1 MSPATPQT
9 PPARPSIPR
18 GVWALG
24 LVSLFMDVS
33 SEMIHSLLPVFLVT
47 ALGASVTTVG
57 FLEGIAEATASITKV
72 FSGTW
77 SDRLGK
83 RKGLTVLGYGLAA
96 LTKPLFAI
104 APTTAWIFAAR
115 FADRVG
121 KGIRGAPRDALLA
134 ELTPPEIRGA
144 AFGLRQ
150 TLDTIGAFAGPLL
163 AMALMAITANQF
175 RTVFWFA
182 VIPAFVSVALL
193 VLFVREPERTTKGNG
208 KGRIAWRELFG
219 TLGSAYWWVVI
230 VATLFTLARFSEAF
244 LLLKVTDVGVGA
256 ALVPIVLV
264 IMNVVYALSAYP
276 AGYLSDRVGRW
287 GVLAAGVV
295 LLVAADLTLAAAG
308 SPTAALAG
316 VALWGLH
323 MGFTQGLFAALVA
336 DVAQPETR
344 GTAFGVFNLVTGLAL
359 LAASVLAGVLWDV
372 GGARLTFLA
381 GAGVTALAAVATLVL
396 YASGGLPR
404 RRTA

>member
-1 MSPATPQT
+1 M
-9 PPARPSIPR
+9 
-18 GVWALG
+18 WALG

-47 ALGASVTTVG
+47 TLGASVTTVG

-77 SDRLGK
+77 SDRLGR

-96 LTKPLFAI
+96 LTKPLFAV

-121 KGIRGAPRDALLA
+121 KGIRGAPRDALMA
-134 ELTPPEIRGA
+134 ELAPAEIRGA

-182 VIPAFVSVALL
+182 VIPAFVSVTLL
-193 VLFVREPERTTKGNG
+193 VLFVREPDRATKAGG
-208 KGRIAWRELFG
+208 KGTIAWRDMFG

-244 LLLKVTDVGVGA
+244 LLLKATNVGVGPA
-256 ALVPIVLV
+256 FVPIVLV

-276 AGYLSDRVGRW
+276 AGYLSDHVGRW
-287 GVLAAGVV
+287 GVLAAGAT
-295 LLVAADLTLAAAG
+295 LLVLADLALAVAG
-308 SPTAALAG
+308 SPAAALAG

-336 DVAQPETR
+336 DVARPEQR

-359 LAASVLAGVLWDV
+359 LVASVLAGMLWDS
-372 GGARLTFLA
+372 GGAQLTFVA
-381 GAGVTALAAVATLVL
+381 GAGFTALAAIVTLVL
-396 YASGGLPR
+396 YASGRLPR
-404 RRTA
+404 HRAV

>member
-1 MSPATPQT
+1 MSPATHAP

-83 RKGLTVLGYGLAA
+83 RKGLTVIGYGLAA
-96 LTKPLFAI
+96 FTKPLFAL
-104 APTTAWIFAAR
+104 APTIAWIFAAR

-121 KGIRGAPRDALLA
+121 KGIRGAPRDALMA
-134 ELTPPEIRGA
+134 ELTPGEIRGA

-182 VIPAFVSVALL
+182 VIPAVVSVTLL
-193 VLFVREPERTTKGNG
+193 VLFVREPARAAKAAG
-208 KGRIAWRELFG
+208 KGPVVWREMFG
-219 TLGSAYWWVVI
+219 GLGSAYWWVVT

-244 LLLKVTDVGVGA
+244 LLLKITDVGVGP

-264 IMNVVYALSAYP
+264 IMNVVYAGSAYP

-287 GVLAAGVV
+287 GVLAAGAA
-295 LLVAADLTLAAAG
+295 LLVVADLALAAAG
-308 SPTAALAG
+308 SPTATLVG
-316 VALWGLH
+316 VAIWGLH

-336 DVAQPETR
+336 DVAQPERR

-359 LAASVLAGVLWDV
+359 LVASVLAGVLWDF

-381 GAGVTALAAVATLVL
+381 GAGLTAVAAIATFVL
-396 YASGGLPR
+396 YTSGRLPR

>member
-1 MSPATPQT
+1 
-9 PPARPSIPR
+9 
-18 GVWALG
+18 
-24 LVSLFMDVS
+24 VSLFMDVS

-96 LTKPLFAI
+96 FTKPLFAL
-104 APTTAWIFAAR
+104 APTTAWIFGAR

-134 ELTPPEIRGA
+134 ELTPNEIRGA

-163 AMALMAITANQF
+163 AMALMAVTANHF

-182 VIPAFVSVALL
+182 VIPAFVSVAVL
-193 VLFVREPERTTKGNG
+193 VLFVREPERVTKAGG
-208 KGRIAWRELFG
+208 KGSIAWRDVFG
-219 TLGSAYWWVVI
+219 GLGNPYWWVVT

-244 LLLKVTDVGVGA
+244 LLLKVTEVGVGP

-264 IMNVVYALSAYP
+264 IMNVVYAASAYP
-276 AGYLSDRVGRW
+276 AGYLSDVVGRW
-287 GVLAAGVV
+287 GVMAAGAAL
-295 LLVAADLTLAAAG
+295 LLVADLWLAVAG

-316 VALWGLH
+316 VAIWGLH

-336 DVAQPETR
+336 DVAEPAKR

-359 LAASVLAGVLWDV
+359 LAASVLAGVLWDF

-381 GAGVTALAAVATLVL
+381 GAGLTAFAAVATFALH
-396 YASGGLPR
+396 ASGRLPA

>member
-1 MSPATPQT
+1 M
-9 PPARPSIPR
+9 
-18 GVWALG
+18 WALG
-24 LVSLFMDVS
+24 LVSLFMDIS

-77 SDRLGK
+77 SDRLGT

-96 LTKPLFAI
+96 LTKPLFAL

-121 KGIRGAPRDALLA
+121 KGIRGAPRDALMA
-134 ELTPPEIRGA
+134 ELTPAEIRGA

-193 VLFVREPERTTKGNG
+193 VLFVREPDRAAKANG
-208 KGRIAWRELFG
+208 KDADR
-219 TLGSAYWWVVI
+219 
-230 VATLFTLARFSEAF
+230 LARDVRHARQR
-244 LLLKVTDVGVGA
+244 LL
-256 ALVPIVLV
+256 
-264 IMNVVYALSAYP
+264 
-276 AGYLSDRVGRW
+276 VGRERGYAVHARAVQR
-287 GVLAAGVV
+287 GVPAAEGH
-295 LLVAADLTLAAAG
+295 G
-308 SPTAALAG
+308 
-316 VALWGLH
+316 
-323 MGFTQGLFAALVA
+323 
-336 DVAQPETR
+336 
-344 GTAFGVFNLVTGLAL
+344 
-359 LAASVLAGVLWDV
+359 
-372 GGARLTFLA
+372 
-381 GAGVTALAAVATLVL
+381 
-396 YASGGLPR
+396 R
-404 RRTA
+404 RRGPGVSCRSCS

>member
-1 MSPATPQT
+1 M
-9 PPARPSIPR
+9 
-18 GVWALG
+18 WALG

-77 SDRLGK
+77 SDRLGR

-96 LTKPLFAI
+96 LTKPLFAM

-121 KGIRGAPRDALLA
+121 KGIRGAPRDALMA
-134 ELTPPEIRGA
+134 QLTPPEIRGA

-150 TLDTIGAFAGPLL
+150 TLDTVGAFAGPLL
-163 AMALMAITANQF
+163 AMALMAITANRF

-182 VIPAFVSVALL
+182 VIPAFVSVTLL

-208 KGRIAWRELFG
+208 KGPIAWREMFG
-219 TLGSAYWWVVI
+219 ALGGAYWWVVT

-244 LLLKVTDVGVGA
+244 LLLKVTDVGVGPA
-256 ALVPIVLV
+256 FVPIVLV
-264 IMNVVYALSAYP
+264 IMNVVYAFSAYP
-276 AGYLSDRVGRW
+276 AGYLSDHVGRW
-287 GVLAAGVV
+287 GVLAAGA
-295 LLVAADLTLAAAG
+295 LLLIAADVALAVAG
-308 SPTAALAG
+308 SPAAALAG
-316 VALWGLH
+316 VAAWGLH

-336 DVAQPETR
+336 DVAQPEKR

-359 LAASVLAGVLWDV
+359 LVASVLAGLLWDL

-381 GAGVTALAAVATLVL
+381 GAGVTVLAAVATLVL
-396 YASGGLPR
+396 HASGRLPR